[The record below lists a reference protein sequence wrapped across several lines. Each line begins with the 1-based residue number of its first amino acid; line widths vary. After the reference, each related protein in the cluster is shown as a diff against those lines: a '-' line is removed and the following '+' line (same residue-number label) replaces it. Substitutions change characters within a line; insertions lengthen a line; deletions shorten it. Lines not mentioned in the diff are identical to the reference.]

1 LSVFVKKTYGLIFNW
16 EYRNPQ
22 AKALE
27 EGDVVY
33 SVLGSGRR
41 MLRISKADQETSR
54 ARIQEGR
61 IEGAAVDRE
70 NLVETII
77 KKMKELGGIDD
88 LKHVVGDKRVDNAR
102 IPLELVG
109 VLGIGAKMK
118 EKTSMTDSPYG
129 IEDAPLLGV

>member
-1 LSVFVKKTYGLIFNW
+1 L
-16 EYRNPQ
+16 EYRNPR

-27 EGDVVY
+27 EGNVVY
-33 SVLGSGRR
+33 SVLGRGGR

-61 IEGAAVDRE
+61 IEGAALGRE

-88 LKHVVGDKRVDNAR
+88 LKHEVGDNAR
-102 IPLELVG
+102 IRVWAVG
-109 VLGIGAKMK
+109 IDGKKK
-118 EKTSMTDSPYG
+118 EKTNMTDSPYG